1 MHTNT
6 AMKEFCPMYATWST
20 HTYCSF
26 FNLKT
31 CIFTRM
37 KNISSCSW
45 LCSSTGLCKCCCCC
59 ICSWLFTCCIP
70 CFCSR
75 LCCSCC
81 CCFSSGLYTCTH
93 GRFCA
98 MEKIGILYSLI
109 LISLLT
115 EYSPRRIIMIPFYD
129 KHLLPNNC
137 IIFSIIITNLVSFRL
152 TSNPWLHFHEWT
164 EMDYDYSQI

>member
-45 LCSSTGLCKCCCCC
+45 LCSSTGLCKCYCCC
-59 ICSWLFTCCIP
+59 ICSWLFKCCIQ
-70 CFCSR
+70 CFSSR
-75 LCCSCC
+75 LCCSRASAEAQDYAHINHMHNNTPMKEFCPMYITWSTHTYC
-81 CCFSSGLYTCTH
+81 SFSIWKH
-93 GRFCA
+93 A
-98 MEKIGILYSLI
+98 
-109 LISLLT
+109 SLL
-115 EYSPRRIIMIPFYD
+115 
-129 KHLLPNNC
+129 
-137 IIFSIIITNLVSFRL
+137 
-152 TSNPWLHFHEWT
+152 EWRT
-164 EMDYDYSQI
+164 LNFLF